1 MQRQVL
7 GDTIAN
13 SHRFKKTI
21 RIQKAAIE
29 VGEGQFRIRREFP
42 VDQTARPLLR
52 SPLKMVHAIS
62 LEEPALD
69 EAHNSTEDH

>member
-1 MQRQVL
+1 MQLQVL
-7 GDTIAN
+7 RDSVAD
-13 SHRFKKTI
+13 SHRLKKTI
-21 RIQKAAIE
+21 RIQEAAIE

-62 LEEPALD
+62 LEEPALV